1 MNRPGISDG
10 QPMTPLDELVA
21 LLNEKSRRIFVAE
34 HTIEFDNAHGD
45 NCVYVLELPG
55 ASPGSA
61 GGRVGGIGDRKLIKL
76 LCFQQH
82 DGKWTKPF
90 ETEGSERLER
100 LELPYHATG
109 LSVVLPDGRE
119 RVVSGVID
127 EEFVRRYNERG

>member
-1 MNRPGISDG
+1 
-10 QPMTPLDELVA
+10 MTPLDELVS

-34 HTIEFDNAHGD
+34 RTIEFNNVHGE

-55 ASPGSA
+55 ASPGAS
-61 GGRVGGIGDRKLIKL
+61 GGRVGGFGERRLIKL

-90 ETEGSERLER
+90 ESEDLERLKH

-109 LSVVLPDGRE
+109 LSVLLPDGHE
-119 RVVSGVID
+119 RIVSGVVD
-127 EEFVRRYNERG
+127 QEFVRKYNERE

>member
-1 MNRPGISDG
+1 
-10 QPMTPLDELVA
+10 MTPLDELVS

-34 HTIEFDNAHGD
+34 HTIEFDNVHRD

-61 GGRVGGIGDRKLIKL
+61 GGRVGGFGERTLVKLM
-76 LCFQQH
+76 CFQQH

-90 ETEGSERLER
+90 ETEDLERLER

-109 LSVVLPDGRE
+109 LSVILPDGCE
-119 RVVSGVID
+119 RVVIGVVD
-127 EEFVRRYNERG
+127 PEFVRKYNERE